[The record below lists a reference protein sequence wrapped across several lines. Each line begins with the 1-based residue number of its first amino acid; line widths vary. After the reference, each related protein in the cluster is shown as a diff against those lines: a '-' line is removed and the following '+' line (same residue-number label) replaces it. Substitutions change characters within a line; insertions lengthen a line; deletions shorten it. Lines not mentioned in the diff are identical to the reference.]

1 MSDISTRIAALSPE
15 KRKLLLQ
22 RLNPKKEIQTQSRE
36 SNIFPLS
43 FSQQRLWFLDR
54 LQPGNTAFNIFQ
66 PVRLMGKLDVAALEQ
81 SFKEVVKRHE
91 ILRTTFTLVEGQPSQ
106 IIHLNDTFNVLVI
119 DLQQLTPERREIEAI
134 ALAQKES
141 QYSFNL
147 AKGSLIRVT
156 LLKLSETE
164 HILLLTLHHIVA
176 DGWSIGVLIR
186 EIKALYE
193 AFSKGNSSPLPDL
206 PIQYADFAVWQRNWL
221 QGEQL
226 KAQLAYW
233 KQQLNDISILE
244 LPRDRDRPKVQ
255 TYCGARESLCLDKY
269 LTKKLKNLYKTEG
282 ITLFMVLLAAFQTL
296 LHWYARQ
303 EDIVIGTDIANRNQ
317 PEVLGSIG
325 FFVNQLVLRTNFAG
339 NPTFAEL
346 LLRVRE
352 MTLDAYTHQD
362 VPFDILVDALKPKR
376 ELNRSPFFQVKFI
389 LENTPT
395 SSLELMGLTA
405 THLNVTKKTTQL
417 DLLLELAETEK
428 GIVGALEY
436 NTDLFDATTI
446 RSMAKHYDA
455 LLSEIAINPQIE
467 LNELLKLLTKN
478 DEQNRLIQQ
487 QKRKETFQQKLTQV
501 KRKVVRAT
509 TTQEAE

>member
-22 RLNPKKEIQTQSRE
+22 RLNPKKEIKSQSRE
-36 SNIFPLS
+36 SGIFPLS
-43 FSQQRLWFLDR
+43 FAQQRLWFLDR
-54 LQPGNTAFNIFQ
+54 LQQGNNAFNIFQ
-66 PVRLMGKLDVAALEQ
+66 PVRLTGKLDVAALEQ

-91 ILRTTFTLVEGQPSQ
+91 ILRTNFALVEGQTSQ
-106 IIHLNDTFNVLVI
+106 IIHSSDTFNVSII
-119 DLQQLTPERREIEAI
+119 DLQQLSPDRIEIEAI

-147 AKGSLIRVT
+147 AKESLIRVT

-164 HILLLTLHHIVA
+164 HKLLLTLHHIVA

-193 AFSKGNSSPLPDL
+193 AFSKGNPSPLPDL

-226 KAQLAYW
+226 EAQLAYW

-244 LPRDRDRPKVQ
+244 LPCDRDRPKVQ
-255 TYCGARESLCLDKY
+255 TYCGARESLFIDES
-269 LTKKLKNLYKTEG
+269 LTHKLKNLNKTKG
-282 ITLFMVLLAAFQTL
+282 ITLFMVLLAALQTL
-296 LHWYARQ
+296 LHWYAKQ
-303 EDIVIGTDIANRNQ
+303 DDIVVGTDIANRNQ
-317 PEVLGSIG
+317 PEVLGLIG

-362 VPFDILVDALKPKR
+362 IPFNTLVDALKPKR

-395 SSLELMGLTA
+395 SSLKLKGVTA
-405 THLNVTKKTTQL
+405 THLNINKKTTQL

-428 GIVGALEY
+428 GIDGALEY

-446 RSMAKHYDA
+446 RAIAKQYKT
-455 LLSEIAINPQIE
+455 LLSEIAINPQIA
-467 LNELLKLLTKN
+467 LNELLELLTENNK
-478 DEQNRLIQQ
+478 QNQLIQQ
-487 QKRKETFQQKLTQV
+487 QKRKEIFQQKLTQV
-501 KRKVVRAT
+501 KRKVI
-509 TTQEAE
+509 QL